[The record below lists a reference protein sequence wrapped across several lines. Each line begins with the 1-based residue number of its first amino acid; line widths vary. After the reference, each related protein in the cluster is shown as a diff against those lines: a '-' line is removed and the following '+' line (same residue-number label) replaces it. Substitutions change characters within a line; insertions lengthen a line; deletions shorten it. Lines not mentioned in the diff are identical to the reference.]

1 MDKEEKRK
9 NLNTLLLV
17 ICAAG
22 TLICVARTAIN
33 ARKLDTYFHN
43 MLMLNKHVGEV
54 GDHSR
59 ALEAEVE
66 KLRKKLSE

>member
-9 NLNTLLLV
+9 NLNTFLLV

-22 TLICVARTAIN
+22 TLFCVARTTIN
-33 ARKLDTYFHN
+33 ARKLDTYFAN

-54 GDHSR
+54 SDHSR
-59 ALEAEVE
+59 SLEVEIE
-66 KLRKKLSE
+66 KLRKKLNE